1 MLRQIDQV
9 ACSAENGAGAL
20 GDLDPDAGEDRRAW
34 TPFEQFNAEKF
45 LKLADLHR
53 QGGLTDGAFLCCAS
67 EVLASGERVEISKL
81 PYRQHDLSLA
91 LVLLQRKQIAHIARH
106 THSRRHDDAMQ
117 QTTSAG
123 SGKLTARKLE
133 RLRRQRAIA
142 KAAARAK
149 SRRRQARRR

>member
-1 MLRQIDQV
+1 MIALKPWQNMRQQVRPQRGNAAEPQASSQQLAAMLRQIDQV
-9 ACSAENGAGAL
+9 ACGAENGAGAL

-91 LVLLQRKQIAHIARH
+91 LVLFKRNKIGH
-106 THSRRHDDAMQ
+106 
-117 QTTSAG
+117 
-123 SGKLTARKLE
+123 TARTTLGRKKND
-133 RLRRQRAIA
+133 AI
-142 KAAARAK
+142 KKKK
-149 SRRRQARRR
+149 SA